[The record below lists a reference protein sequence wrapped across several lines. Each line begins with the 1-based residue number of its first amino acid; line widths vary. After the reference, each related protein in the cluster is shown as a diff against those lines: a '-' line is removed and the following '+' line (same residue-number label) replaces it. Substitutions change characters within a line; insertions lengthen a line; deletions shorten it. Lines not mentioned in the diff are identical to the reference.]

1 MSNAG
6 LRLLLDRFSRAA
18 QATFVERRRI
28 YVFLARYILC
38 FCDYIIQENI
48 YFCHVMVLFLCNFS
62 PEKMTPLPLHEWK
75 IEFSRFNYITSS
87 LLSNQWTNGVIWSC
101 CTIHF
106 QDISIG
112 TVDVRP
118 GRIQNA
124 RSRNEI
130 YLLADDAF
138 HDELCAFWWLRSS
151 RLRKSVTY
159 RIYRTKR
166 SGRFLYLH
174 VSHDSNRICSTSF
187 VVVVV
192 ASTFKVCLIPRMNAF
207 NTWVDAFNRLLPS
220 LKIGNKK
227 NHASEMMA
235 V

>member
-1 MSNAG
+1 
-6 LRLLLDRFSRAA
+6 
-18 QATFVERRRI
+18 
-28 YVFLARYILC
+28 
-38 FCDYIIQENI
+38 
-48 YFCHVMVLFLCNFS
+48 
-62 PEKMTPLPLHEWK
+62 MTPLPLHEWK

-192 ASTFKVCLIPRMNAF
+192 DVQSVFNSTNECIQYVGGCVQSFASVIKNMQQKESRFWNDGRIASNAAGFVPAVRLFPDPFQCNAMQWNACMYCELGTLRLIVLLSNAIYQQCIRAHTIH
-207 NTWVDAFNRLLPS
+207 NDRQ
-220 LKIGNKK
+220 
-227 NHASEMMA
+227 
-235 V
+235 